1 MGFEPGVVVNS
12 GAKIKRPEQLA
23 SQIALAIRSKHALLN
38 ALRVSLQKGEAG
50 PMNMQTTAPIALTAL
65 AAILLTACERG
76 ERAEHSGSPLEGAWS
91 VASIHVTGPDSAT
104 HTTVQPSLFL
114 FGDKHYSMM
123 RVTGNGPRTL
133 AATDSATDVEK
144 LAAYNSFIAN
154 TGTYEVADSTLT
166 IHPVVARSPNYM
178 GGSDKYH
185 FRASGDTL
193 WLSNTGAD
201 IRTRIGGQLVG
212 PTGTPNATMLVLV
225 RQK

>member
-1 MGFEPGVVVNS
+1 
-12 GAKIKRPEQLA
+12 
-23 SQIALAIRSKHALLN
+23 
-38 ALRVSLQKGEAG
+38 
-50 PMNMQTTAPIALTAL
+50 MNVHTTAPIALAVL
-65 AAILLTACERG
+65 AASLLTACEG
-76 ERAEHSGSPLEGAWS
+76 AERSESPLEGAWS
-91 VASIHVTGPDSAT
+91 VASIHVSGPDSAAS
-104 HTTVQPSLFL
+104 TTVQPSLFL

-123 RVTGNGPRTL
+123 RVTGNQPRTL
-133 AATDSATDVEK
+133 AATDSPTDAEK

-154 TGTYEVADSTLT
+154 TGAYEVADSTLT

-178 GGSDKYH
+178 SGGSDIYH
-185 FRASGDTL
+185 FRVSGDTL